1 MRYIEFIEHLQK
13 FTGKKIKDTDI
24 ARILNITPQATH
36 QRKVKNTTISD
47 CEIALVAKT
56 YDIEPI
62 VFKQIIDESGDELV
76 FLKEYTDIS
85 AALGNG
91 REVLS
96 ENDTQLFPI
105 PRVLLKTIGASIQD
119 SSIIHTNGDSMYPTI
134 IGGCDKILVDT
145 SKTDIY
151 DGKIYVIRLDNSILA
166 KRLQKLPGGVLK
178 IISDNPTY
186 ESYNIDLK
194 DESLNFQIIGRILW
208 LSRKFS

>member
-1 MRYIEFIEHLQK
+1 M
-13 FTGKKIKDTDI
+13 
-24 ARILNITPQATH
+24 
-36 QRKVKNTTISD
+36 
-47 CEIALVAKT
+47 
-56 YDIEPI
+56 
-62 VFKQIIDESGDELV
+62 
-76 FLKEYTDIS
+76 
-85 AALGNG
+85 
-91 REVLS
+91 
-96 ENDTQLFPI
+96 
-105 PRVLLKTIGASIQD
+105 KTIGASIQD

-166 KRLQKLPGGVLK
+166 KRLQKLPAGVLK